1 MRSIWQ
7 VSERS
12 NVYFMESAIFDM
24 IQLKKRIE
32 NLIEME
38 LRSGSME
45 VITPVYVSRMLNVPL
60 EEVEKVMKEIEK
72 K

>member
-1 MRSIWQ
+1 
-7 VSERS
+7 
-12 NVYFMESAIFDM
+12 M

-32 NLIEME
+32 DLIEME

-60 EEVEKVMKEIEK
+60 EEVEKVMKKIEK

>member
-1 MRSIWQ
+1 MD
-7 VSERS
+7 
-12 NVYFMESAIFDM
+12 NV
-24 IQLKKRIE
+24 QLKKRIE
-32 NLIEME
+32 DLIEIE

-60 EEVEKVMKEIEK
+60 EKVKMVMKEIDK

>member
-1 MRSIWQ
+1 
-7 VSERS
+7 
-12 NVYFMESAIFDM
+12 M

-32 NLIEME
+32 DLIEME

-60 EEVEKVMKEIEK
+60 EEVEKVMNENEK

>member
-1 MRSIWQ
+1 
-7 VSERS
+7 
-12 NVYFMESAIFDM
+12 M

-32 NLIEME
+32 DLIEME

-45 VITPVYVSRMLNVPL
+45 VITPVYVSRMLNVLL

>member
-1 MRSIWQ
+1 
-7 VSERS
+7 
-12 NVYFMESAIFDM
+12 M

-32 NLIEME
+32 DLIEME

-60 EEVEKVMKEIEK
+60 EEVEMLMKEIDK

>member
-1 MRSIWQ
+1 
-7 VSERS
+7 
-12 NVYFMESAIFDM
+12 M

-32 NLIEME
+32 DLIEME

-60 EEVEKVMKEIEK
+60 EEVEKVMKEIDK

>member
-1 MRSIWQ
+1 MDK
-7 VSERS
+7 V
-12 NVYFMESAIFDM
+12 
-24 IQLKKRIE
+24 QLNKRIKD
-32 NLIEME
+32 LVEME

-45 VITPVYVSRMLNVPL
+45 IFTPVYVSRMLNVPL